1 MLFMKNEV
9 LDASLVY
16 ENQFLNALKRFELL
30 SIATKE
36 GIWEYDFITRESY
49 YNSTMTDIFGYSEE
63 DMDDNNA
70 WWRSNLHPEDR
81 TDTIKELDELL
92 AGEETVWWGQYRF
105 LCKSGEYKKV
115 LDRLFVVRNKDKKA
129 LRLIGTMQDLS
140 ELDAL
145 QRQVENLKLQHH
157 REMIKV
163 SIDTEEKER
172 RDISEELHE
181 NINQVLATVNMKI
194 AHAAPALNDEERS
207 ELNEIKELL
216 NYSIVSIRSIAKR
229 LSPLALEGLGL
240 QTVLEEL
247 LSEIEPENEIAY
259 SVAVDAAAVENAASD
274 IQTLL
279 YRIAQLQINNIEKH
293 SDAKNVFI
301 KIRSLREKISMAI
314 YDDGAGINLENL
326 EFGSGFS
333 IMQER
338 VEAFGGRFNLK
349 SAVEEK
355 GFMLIVT
362 I

>member
-1 MLFMKNEV
+1 MFFMQNEV
-9 LDASLVY
+9 SDDLVIS
-16 ENQFLNALKRFELL
+16 ENHFLNALKRFELL

-36 GIWEYDFITRESY
+36 GIWEYDFITRQSY
-49 YNSTMTDIFGYSEE
+49 YNSTMTDIFGYSEKE
-63 DMDDNNA
+63 MEDNNA
-70 WWRSNLHPEDR
+70 WWRANLHPEDR
-81 TDTIKELDELL
+81 VDTINILDELL
-92 AGEETVWWGQYRF
+92 AGDENIWWGQYRF
-105 LCKSGEYKKV
+105 LCKNGEYKKV
-115 LDRLFVVRNKDKKA
+115 LDRLFVVRDKDKKA

-145 QRQVENLKLQHH
+145 QLQVENLKLQHH

-194 AHAAPALNDEERS
+194 AQAAPGLHDAERS

-247 LSEIEPENEIAY
+247 LSELEPENDISY
-259 SVAVDAAAVENAASD
+259 SVMVDETAIKNADSD

-301 KIRSLREKISMAI
+301 KIRSMREKISMVI
-314 YDDGAGINLENL
+314 YDDGTGTNLEKL

-333 IMQER
+333 IVQER

-349 SAVEEK
+349 STPEEK
-355 GFMLIVT
+355 GFMMIVT

>member
-1 MLFMKNEV
+1 MGNEV
-9 LDASLVY
+9 TDDLMTDQ
-16 ENQFLNALKRFELL
+16 NQFLSALKRFELL

-36 GIWEYDFITRESY
+36 GIWEYDFITRQSY
-49 YNSTMTDIFGYSEE
+49 YNKTMTDIFGYSEE
-63 DMDDNNA
+63 EMEDNNT
-70 WWRSNLHPEDR
+70 WWRANLHPEDR
-81 TDTIKELDELL
+81 AETIHVLDELL
-92 AGEETVWWGQYRF
+92 AGEETIWWGQYRF
-105 LCKSGEYKKV
+105 LCKNGEYKKV
-115 LDRLFVVRNKDKKA
+115 LDRLFVVRDKDKKA

-140 ELDAL
+140 ELDNL
-145 QRQVENLKLQHH
+145 QLQVENLKLQHH

-194 AHAAPALNDEERS
+194 AHATPGMNYEDVS

-229 LSPLALEGLGL
+229 LSPLGLEGFGL

-247 LSEIEPENEIAY
+247 LSEIKSENLITY
-259 SVAVDAAAVENAASD
+259 SVKVDAAAMSEATPD

-279 YRIAQLQINNIEKH
+279 YRIAQLQIHNIEKH
-293 SDAKNVFI
+293 SDATNIFI
-301 KIRSLREKISMAI
+301 KIRSLREKISMVI
-314 YDDGAGINLENL
+314 YDDGIGMDLETL

-333 IMQER
+333 IIQER
-338 VEAFGGRFNLK
+338 AEAFGGTFNLK
-349 SAVEEK
+349 SIKDEK

-362 I
+362 V

>member
-1 MLFMKNEV
+1 MNIEV
-9 LDASLVY
+9 SDALLID
-16 ENQFLNALKRFELL
+16 ENKFLNALNRFELL
-30 SIATKE
+30 SIATRE
-36 GIWEYDFITRESY
+36 GIWEYDFITRQSY
-49 YNSTMTDIFGYSEE
+49 YNSTMTDIFGYSADEME
-63 DMDDNNA
+63 DNNT

-81 TDTIKELDELL
+81 SDTIHVLDELL
-92 AGEETVWWGQYRF
+92 AGDKTVWWGQYRF
-105 LCKSGEYKKV
+105 LCKNGTYKKV
-115 LDRLFVVRNKDKKA
+115 LDRLFVVRDKEKKA

-145 QRQVENLKLQHH
+145 QHEVENLKLQHH

-194 AHAAPALNDEERS
+194 ADAAPAIKDQERS
-207 ELNEIKELL
+207 GLNEIKELL

-229 LSPLALEGLGL
+229 LSPLGLEGFGL

-247 LSEIEPENEIAY
+247 LCELKSENEIAF
-259 SVAVDAAAVENAASD
+259 SVAVDEAAIKNVASN

-293 SDAKNVFI
+293 SDAKNVLI
-301 KIRSLREKISMAI
+301 KIRSLRGKISMAI
-314 YDDGAGINLENL
+314 YDDGKGINLEDL

-333 IMQER
+333 VMQER
-338 VEAFGGRFNLK
+338 VEAFGGTFHLK
-349 SAVEEK
+349 STAEEK
-355 GFMLIVT
+355 GFILIVT